1 MTLRILMLFLCLAA
15 GLRVSAAHADH
26 EILFTAP
33 GFGTLDK
40 FNPEIT
46 DLRLT
51 GVHRW
56 TYIQERGAAN
66 MLPAVIT
73 GLEETSAEFGVLMQY
88 DPNGWRQIASSGLD
102 FIYGNASHGACGS
115 WAIGCIPDFLS
126 GRQSAV
132 YDSVAMAQWPVRSQT
147 EVVLHETL
155 HKVGNFAEGYRHDTS
170 TPCGGNNRANRSVM
184 GCGLLNA
191 QFLGDYEREAW
202 VLSHGVNRPSVY
214 GHGRNEAGAYIY
226 WCNPESRASRVAIMA
241 YTPADGGYRWTGE
254 ALPLRLDANRC
265 QGFLY
270 EPLVAPWEL
279 PCFSLEN
286 GASTRLGRGDL
297 CIPRE

>member
-1 MTLRILMLFLCLAA
+1 MLFLCLAA

-132 YDSVAMAQWPVRSQT
+132 YDSVAMAQWPLRSQT

-155 HKVGNFAEGYRHDTS
+155 HKVGNLAEGYRENS
-170 TPCGGNNRANRSVM
+170 SVPCGGTSRANRSVL

-191 QFLGDYEREAW
+191 QFLGDYEREGWA
-202 VLSHGVNRPSVY
+202 LSHGPGQPPIY
-214 GHGRNEAGAYIY
+214 GHGYNDAGAYIY
-226 WCNPESRASRVAIMA
+226 WCNPDWKANRVAIMA
-241 YTPADGGYRWTGE
+241 YEFGTGAYRWTGE
-254 ALPLRLDANRC
+254 AVRVSLDGNRC

-270 EPLVAPWEL
+270 EHLVRNNEL

-286 GASTRLGRGDL
+286 GASTRYGRADVCVL
-297 CIPRE
+297 R